1 MRRFV
6 TLMTTGCLALTPL
19 SAAAQFNSAAEVKPI
34 LQMIVPNW
42 VSVREYNG
50 EDLLYF
56 TLLEVYRCGLT
67 QIRYVVNDGK
77 PRVWDTPPCEG
88 DVTFSEIPEGR
99 LPYVAF
105 PLKSLKKL
113 RIELSYDDGT
123 VQTEN
128 YERAAILQ

>member
-1 MRRFV
+1 MRCFV
-6 TLMTTGCLALTPL
+6 TLLTTGFLVFAPMTA
-19 SAAAQFNSAAEVKPI
+19 SAQFNTAAEVKPI

-67 QIRYVVNDGK
+67 QIRYVVNNGK
-77 PRVWDTPPCEG
+77 PQVWKTPPCEG
-88 DVTFSEIPEGR
+88 DATFSQIPEGR

-105 PLKSLKKL
+105 PLKSLENL

-123 VQTEN
+123 VQTES